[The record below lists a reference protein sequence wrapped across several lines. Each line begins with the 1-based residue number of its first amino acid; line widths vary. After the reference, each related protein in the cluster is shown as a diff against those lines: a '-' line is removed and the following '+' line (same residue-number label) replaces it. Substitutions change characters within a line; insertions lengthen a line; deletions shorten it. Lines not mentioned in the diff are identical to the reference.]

1 MEFFWSI
8 PRGLR
13 YYHSVASYMYA
24 HAFGTCHEEGL
35 CPSVYKSK
43 GRLREG
49 LVIQRMSLERATRPS
64 A

>member
-1 MEFFWSI
+1 MEFFRSI

-24 HAFGTCHEEGL
+24 YALGTCHEEGL
-35 CPSVYKSK
+35 CDKSK

-49 LVIQRMSLERATRPS
+49 LVLQRMSLARATGAS
-64 A
+64 T